1 LLSSHGQVLCIRKFV
16 YKTYGLYTANDL
28 FEIKNILVYLNSNKT
43 LKVLD
48 YHLPKY

>member
-1 LLSSHGQVLCIRKFV
+1 MDKFNVFANV
-16 YKTYGLYTANDL
+16 YTKHTYGLYTANDL